1 MGPRE
6 GNDQEMADP
15 IVVTILATVG
25 TSILL
30 QSEDLGLDSVGL
42 FLELEEGSEATVEVR
57 LRGKDP
63 TSHRSITA
71 VRSVP
76 TPDFGQG
83 PWTSWPKVNDVF
95 VSPLFS
101 LGDEIR
107 IEIDNSA
114 GAPTVPQGGG
124 HFRVVEE
131 GGGFVLVAAPSAG
144 VDTPRQEAGLS

>member
-1 MGPRE
+1 
-6 GNDQEMADP
+6 MADP
-15 IVVTILATVG
+15 IAIKILATVG
-25 TSILL
+25 TTIVL
-30 QSEDLGLDSVGL
+30 QSDDLGQDSAGL
-42 FLELEEGSEATVEVR
+42 FLELAEGSEATVEVR
-57 LRGKDP
+57 LRGKDAE
-63 TSHRSITA
+63 SHQCITTI
-71 VRSVP
+71 RSVP

-83 PWTSWPKVNDVF
+83 PWTRWTQESDVY

-131 GGGFVLVAAPSAG
+131 GGGFVLIAAIPAG
-144 VDTPRQEAGLS
+144 IDTPLQEVSAS